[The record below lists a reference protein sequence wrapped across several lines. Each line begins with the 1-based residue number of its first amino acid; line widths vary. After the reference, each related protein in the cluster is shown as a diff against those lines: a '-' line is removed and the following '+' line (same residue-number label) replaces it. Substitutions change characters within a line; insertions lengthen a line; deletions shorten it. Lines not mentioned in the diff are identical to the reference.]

1 MAESRA
7 AIEARFP
14 ENPLEDAIKTAM
26 AKPDNTGALKAFY
39 KALYD
44 AEVLIPLDPK
54 GPDVEVSKPADGE
67 ASIDFLSLSMDG
79 VEHAVIFSSA
89 SQMHL
94 AFPSGC
100 RFTKVKMSRLVPIW
114 PDAPAV
120 LNPEGFGRV
129 LPASEIRGLPIGPM
143 AAREPLGDQALRQ
156 AEDQLDQILSTL
168 FRENADQ
175 VLLSPLGI
183 HLFKGGQLMLV
194 GKLGAPLTAMVRC
207 LKERA
212 EMTAGKTNGLLA
224 AVGTDHPLEL
234 LRLDIVTGEA
244 ATEGALLRRS
254 AGKSGWPKPMLPADF
269 RLAA

>member
-1 MAESRA
+1 MPDSAA
-7 AIEARFP
+7 AILARFP
-14 ENPLEDAIKTAM
+14 QNPLENAIKTAM
-26 AKPDNTGALKAFY
+26 ARPDDLEALKAFY
-39 KALYD
+39 MALYN

-54 GPDVEVSKPADGE
+54 GPDVEVAGPADGE

-79 VEHAVIFSSA
+79 VEHAVIFSSV

-94 AFPSGC
+94 AFPTGC
-100 RFTKVKMSRLVPIW
+100 RFRKVKMSRLARVW

-129 LPASEIRGLPIGPM
+129 LPAAEIRGLPIGPI
-143 AAREPLGDQALRQ
+143 AAREPLGDEALRR
-156 AEDQLDQILSTL
+156 AEAHLDQILSML

-183 HLFKGGQLMLV
+183 HIFKGARLVLV
-194 GKLGAPLTAMVRC
+194 GKLGVPLPAMLRC

-212 EMTAGKTNGLLA
+212 EMTPGKADGLLA

-234 LRLDIVTGEA
+234 LRLDIVTGDE
-244 ATEGALLRRS
+244 ATEAALLRRS
-254 AGKSGWPKPMLPADF
+254 AGKNGWPKPMLPADF